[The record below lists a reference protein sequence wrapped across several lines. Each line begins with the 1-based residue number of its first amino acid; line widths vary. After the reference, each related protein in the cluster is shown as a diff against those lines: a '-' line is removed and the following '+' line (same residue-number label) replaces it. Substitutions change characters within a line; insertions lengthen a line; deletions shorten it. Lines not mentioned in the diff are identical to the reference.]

1 MDQNTP
7 LRQKQP
13 MMNSESGCSGQT
25 AIREDTEN
33 DNASSDN
40 PDHGRQEEF
49 KEVVIQDEE
58 EPYVEPKNE
67 LEAFDNNNFEHLQQ

>member
-1 MDQNTP
+1 
-7 LRQKQP
+7 

-40 PDHGRQEEF
+40 LDHPRQEEF
-49 KEVVIQDEE
+49 KEIIVQDED
-58 EPYVEPKNE
+58 EPIVESKNE
-67 LEAFDNNNFEHLQQ
+67 LEAFDNENFEQMQE